1 MTDYLRLLFNIE
13 KNERK
18 PKNKGARK
26 LLIEESRQRMTG
38 ENNEG
43 SDDQLLNMI
52 SYAVN
57 MPGFKH
63 DEKSV
68 FDMKYYCFLD
78 SVKRLNK
85 ITNSHILYQ
94 SGYSGFGI
102 DLSKISDKNEINAMG
117 DLK

>member
-1 MTDYLRLLFNIE
+1 
-13 KNERK
+13 
-18 PKNKGARK
+18 
-26 LLIEESRQRMTG
+26 MTG

-85 ITNSHILYQ
+85 II
-94 SGYSGFGI
+94 
-102 DLSKISDKNEINAMG
+102 KIKAKFSS
-117 DLK
+117 L